1 MVIFNAV
8 HRRIVLTLYMS
19 LYRRGRHF
27 PIQNIANCTKDLLSA
42 VCGCITAPK
51 LVSLCYISFI
61 SDQFCVATK
70 NIKTAYFNNR
80 VGKVVSFEIMLK
92 FRVIAC

>member
-8 HRRIVLTLYMS
+8 HRRIVLTLYML

-51 LVSLCYISFI
+51 LVSLCYIAFI
-61 SDQFCVATK
+61 SDQFCAATK
-70 NIKTAYFNNR
+70 KYQDSTF
-80 VGKVVSFEIMLK
+80 
-92 FRVIAC
+92 